1 MEFEQF
7 PENTAAGKE
16 FKRGWD
22 LFVKTQHGKDVFW
35 DPVDRRWEDYFR
47 TKYAFSRVGL
57 PQIPLGTDYWT
68 ERTILHD
75 VLNIGGT
82 TRLIDTRIIW
92 DPRDGYWYHWYPQT
106 APPPGPGPQVGVPA
120 WLAQLNADL
129 DALSMNTRLTPEE
142 RFQAR
147 QTLIQR
153 AYGAH

>member
-1 MEFEQF
+1 MKFEQF
-7 PENTAAGKE
+7 PENTATGME

-22 LFVKTQHGKDVFW
+22 LFVTTQHRPDVFW
-35 DPVDRRWEDYFR
+35 DPVDSRWEDYFR
-47 TKYAFSRVGL
+47 TKYAFTRVGL

-82 TRLIDTRIIW
+82 TRLIDARIIW
-92 DPRDGYWYHWYPQT
+92 DPRDGYWYHWHQQT
-106 APPPGPGPQVGVPA
+106 APPPAPGPRVGVPG
-120 WLAQLNADL
+120 WLEQLNADL

-153 AYGAH
+153 AYGDH